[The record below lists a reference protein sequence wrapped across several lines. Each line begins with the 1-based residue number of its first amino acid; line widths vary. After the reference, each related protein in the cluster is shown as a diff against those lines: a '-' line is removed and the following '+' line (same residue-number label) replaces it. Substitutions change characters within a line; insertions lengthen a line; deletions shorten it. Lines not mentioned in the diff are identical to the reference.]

1 MTHHTI
7 SPGPAV
13 CPARARQPD
22 RAPGGPP
29 AEQRHAAGAH
39 PQAEAGAG
47 GGGQAQALQ
56 PKFRLNIV
64 ILDTKVFS
72 NPDILIL
79 VTKFPLIILLISEL
93 PFYIPILVPK
103 FSFNSS
109 VLVSVTKEST
119 RRKKRVHLPSK

>member
-1 MTHHTI
+1 MLTL
-7 SPGPAV
+7 SGPAV
-13 CPARARQPD
+13 CAARAGQPD
-22 RAPGGPP
+22 RTPGWPP

-56 PKFRLNIV
+56 AEFCLNIV
-64 ILDTKVFS
+64 ILDTKLFP

-93 PFYIPILVPK
+93 PFNIPVLVPK

-109 VLVSVTKEST
+109 ILVSVTKEST
-119 RRKKRVHLPSK
+119 RRKKRVHLTSE